1 VQASR
6 LLSISRVKR
15 QTKYSSY
22 LISIPKKEEGRNKK
36 EEAIKSMV
44 WAMNNVNHRRG
55 CYIREK
61 QKKTRLLQ
69 ETGLISNKNEN

>member
-1 VQASR
+1 VQDDH

-44 WAMNNVNHRRG
+44 LAMNNVNHRRG

-61 QKKTRLLQ
+61 QKTRLLQ
-69 ETGLISNKNEN
+69 ETGLISNKNDN

>member
-1 VQASR
+1 VQDSR

-61 QKKTRLLQ
+61 QKTRLLQ
-69 ETGLISNKNEN
+69 ETGLISNKNDN